1 MSEGYVFDTEA
12 IISFLYN
19 EPGHQRVGTLLE
31 RVAAGDVEGHLAETN
46 ASEVYYLVARFEG
59 TAEDEPTA
67 ASLRTADRDIRAL
80 KRRGVSIKRA
90 DWHTAGVIKADG
102 SISLGD
108 AYAVALAHDRDATLL
123 VGGDDDFNSLPVD
136 VTVQQFRDHGV

>member
-1 MSEGYVFDTEA
+1 MVEYVFDTEPLIA
-12 IISFLYN
+12 FLYN
-19 EPGHQRVGTLLE
+19 E
-31 RVAAGDVEGHLAETN
+31 EGHEAVNEILNDIEAGRADGVLAEVN
-46 ASEVYYLVARFEG
+46 ATELLYKVARIEGDG
-59 TAEDEPTA
+59 TATSDT
-67 ASLRTADRDIRAL
+67 LRSGDRDIRAL

>member
-1 MSEGYVFDTEA
+1 MVEYVFDTEPLIA
-12 IISFLYN
+12 FLYN
-19 EPGHQRVGTLLE
+19 EAGHEAVNEILNDIE
-31 RVAAGDVEGHLAETN
+31 AGRADGVLAEVN
-46 ASEVYYLVARFEG
+46 ATELLYKVARIEGNG
-59 TAEDEPTA
+59 TATSDT
-67 ASLRTADRDIRAL
+67 LRSGDRDIRAL
-80 KRRGVSIKRA
+80 KRRGVSIERA

-123 VGGDDDFNSLPVD
+123 VGGDDDFDSLPVD

>member
-1 MSEGYVFDTEA
+1 MVEYVFDTEPLIA
-12 IISFLYN
+12 FLYN
-19 EPGHQRVGTLLE
+19 E
-31 RVAAGDVEGHLAETN
+31 EGHEAVNEILNDIEAGRVDGVLAEVN
-46 ASEVYYLVARFEG
+46 ATELLYKVARIEGDG
-59 TAEDEPTA
+59 TATSDT
-67 ASLRTADRDIRAL
+67 LRSGDRDIRAL